1 MRVRTVAVA
10 AALVVVFAGSAAAQV
25 RIVPL
30 VDGLP
35 NFGPRPVV
43 RRPVRPRQPRVRV
56 LAGGGLQAT
65 QFAFED
71 NQTFQQYLETGSFK
85 FSRTIPKRPFFD
97 VGAAVRV
104 YRRLHVGMSFSFL
117 NDTGTGSLTAEVPH
131 PLFFNQKRTVTADIQ
146 NVIRRETGEHFQVSW
161 TTKPINGLEFSFFGG
176 PSIFRTE
183 QTYATKLALGLDK
196 ETYPFDTFAFA
207 GATTETLKEYITGYN
222 AGVDMTW
229 KFSKH
234 VGAGVLIRYA
244 AAKKNFIPPGGAPF
258 TVEVGGLHAGGG
270 IRFIL

>member
-1 MRVRTVAVA
+1 MRVRTGAVA

-25 RIVPL
+25 RII
-30 VDGLP
+30 
-35 NFGPRPVV
+35 
-43 RRPVRPRQPRVRV
+43 RRPVRPRQPRVRI
-56 LAGGGLQAT
+56 LAGGGLQT
-65 QFAFED
+65 TKFTFED

-97 VGAAVRV
+97 VGAGVRV

-117 NDTGTGSLTAEVPH
+117 NDTGTGSITAEVPH
-131 PLFFNQKRTVTADIQ
+131 PLFFNQKRAVTADIQ
-146 NVIRRETGEHFQVSW
+146 NVIRKETGEHFQVSW
-161 TTKPINGLEFSFFGG
+161 TTPPVNGLEFSFFGG
-176 PSIFRTE
+176 PSIFGTE

-196 ETYPFDTFAFA
+196 EIYPFDTFAFA
-207 GATTETLKEYITGYN
+207 GAATETFKENITGYN
-222 AGVDMTW
+222 VGVDMTW

-234 VGAGVLIRYA
+234 VGAGVLFRYGA
-244 AAKKNFIPPGGAPF
+244 GKKTFTPTGGAPI